1 MMLVLNTFL
10 RWTTQNGEGLHQREA
25 RGVQPVVAPEPLR
38 SRASIKA
45 IKSSRLNNL
54 AANETARRFQ
64 TLQARIT

>member
-1 MMLVLNTFL
+1 MLELNTSL

-25 RGVQPVVAPEPLR
+25 RGVQLMAAPEPLR

-64 TLQARIT
+64 ALQARIT